1 MHYLLRPLACLLLC
15 TLLLTGC
22 VPTDSGGVPPSQVLG
37 TSTQTD
43 RVAAPALKTTAWPAV
58 PSARPAI
65 PSTPPAAPTVVPTI
79 PPTSTPVPAVLDLSA
94 QAAALLP
101 PFAADLAGAEVWDHY
116 QISATLDPTALTVS
130 GTQRMLVRNGADV
143 PFAALYF
150 HLYPNHPDFG
160 GELSV
165 ADVRVN
171 DQPVP
176 VTTEQDGVLLR
187 VDLPQPLAP
196 GQQARVT
203 MNFLAYT
210 QRNASG
216 SAYGAFNQEAGVWS
230 LASFYPVLARYFAD
244 GWDRRPVSSRGDL
257 AVTETA
263 LYDVTLDTPVDWQLV
278 TTGTQVETNSP
289 GNLPPEGYRRERF
302 VSGPQRD
309 FFLAAIN
316 GLNQAST
323 DVDGTR
329 VTVYYRPEYDAAGQ
343 RSLAIAAQS
352 LRAFNARYGPYP
364 LTEMEVVQA
373 ALTKFLGVEY
383 PGVMLIEQRLYASN
397 GRGLETTI
405 AHEVAHQWWYSLVGN
420 DYQGAAW
427 LDEGLASY
435 SQVIYYESLGD
446 AVSAAAELQQFRNIY
461 LSARNAGNDGVVNR
475 PNAAFQGNYVAL
487 VYAKSALFFHALRQ
501 RMGDET
507 FYAFLQRY
515 YETYRYGEATGSDML
530 ATAEATCG
538 CDLQALY
545 DAWITSAVPVDVP

>member
-1 MHYLLRPLACLLLC
+1 
-15 TLLLTGC
+15 
-22 VPTDSGGVPPSQVLG
+22 
-37 TSTQTD
+37 
-43 RVAAPALKTTAWPAV
+43 
-58 PSARPAI
+58 
-65 PSTPPAAPTVVPTI
+65 
-79 PPTSTPVPAVLDLSA
+79 
-94 QAAALLP
+94 
-101 PFAADLAGAEVWDHY
+101 
-116 QISATLDPTALTVS
+116 
-130 GTQRMLVRNGADV
+130 
-143 PFAALYF
+143 
-150 HLYPNHPDFG
+150 
-160 GELSV
+160 
-165 ADVRVN
+165 
-171 DQPVP
+171 
-176 VTTEQDGVLLR
+176 
-187 VDLPQPLAP
+187 
-196 GQQARVT
+196 
-203 MNFLAYT
+203 MNFLART

-427 LDEGLASY
+427 MDEGLASY